1 VLSDVMMPRMQGGEL
16 ASRIKQHNPALPV
29 ILVPGYDRDDILSEL
44 TDGVVDMVL
53 SKPVA
58 IDVLSQATGI
68 LAAY

>member
-1 VLSDVMMPRMQGGEL
+1 
-16 ASRIKQHNPALPV
+16 LPV
-29 ILVPGYDRDDILSEL
+29 ILVSGYDRDDILSEL